1 MCFIPRQAANAA
13 LLPCW
18 SKLIQS
24 AWFEIVAVHA
34 VRAGYEY

>member
-1 MCFIPRQAANAA
+1 
-13 LLPCW
+13 LPCW

-34 VRAGYEY
+34 VKAGYEY